1 MKVYSLY
8 YKDGSFLGAFSSR
21 ELAVNYGKMSCADED
36 AWDYDVIEEY
46 LSKSPLT
53 YSEQQQRTL
62 FQQTYNKNLECRQA
76 LKNNTKS
83 FVNEICGEIPQIQE
97 FVK

>member
-1 MKVYSLY
+1 MKNFNEVDWAVLSVFFIILVA
-8 YKDGSFLGAFSSR
+8 GSIIT
-21 ELAVNYGKMSCADED
+21 
-36 AWDYDVIEEY
+36 YD
-46 LSKSPLT
+46 S
-53 YSEQQQRTL
+53 QQQRAL

-83 FVNEICGEIPQIQE
+83 FVNEICGEIPKIGD

>member
-1 MKVYSLY
+1 MKFEGFDWAIFSLFFGIIVA
-8 YKDGSFLGAFSSR
+8 GSIIT
-21 ELAVNYGKMSCADED
+21 YD
-36 AWDYDVIEEY
+36 A
-46 LSKSPLT
+46 
-53 YSEQQQRTL
+53 QQQRVL

-83 FVNEICGEIPQIQE
+83 FVNEICGPIPVIGD